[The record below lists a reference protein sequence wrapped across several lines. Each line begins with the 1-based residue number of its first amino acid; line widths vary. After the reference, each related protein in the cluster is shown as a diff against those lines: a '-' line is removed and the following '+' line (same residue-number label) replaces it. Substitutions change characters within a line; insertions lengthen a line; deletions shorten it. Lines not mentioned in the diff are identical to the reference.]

1 MVTVTP
7 HLHNAIGVMTVSEDV
22 ERGVFTQII
31 AKETPVPCRRAAI
44 INAPKS
50 GGDVVVKF
58 VEAERAIKV
67 TKPEPKPKANG
78 AVARGGGGGG
88 DNDDDE
94 DDDEDD
100 EDDDEPEEVREK
112 AWKVR
117 KTLAEAAVKGVKKGG
132 KVEVTINVAA
142 DMNVQITAREVGGKG
157 GIRGTVETAKGV
169 ENGSA

>member
-31 AKETPVPCRRAAI
+31 SKETPVPCRRAAI

-78 AVARGGGGGG
+78 AAPRDGGN
-88 DNDDDE
+88 NDDDE
-94 DDDEDD
+94 DYDEDD
-100 EDDDEPEEVREK
+100 EEDDDEPEEVREK

-157 GIRGTVETAKGV
+157 GIRGSVEKSTGV